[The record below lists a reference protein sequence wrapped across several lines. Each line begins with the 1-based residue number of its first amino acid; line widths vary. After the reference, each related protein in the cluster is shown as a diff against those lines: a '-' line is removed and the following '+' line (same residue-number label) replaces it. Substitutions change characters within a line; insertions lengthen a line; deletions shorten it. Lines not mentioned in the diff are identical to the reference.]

1 MTAARNYMP
10 ISIPTMNTPSL
21 LLNSFFSSESSLGVS
36 QLLAV
41 DSTALKGLMNGD
53 TLVDKMRFMSNIP
66 EPSTYGIF
74 IGVLLLA
81 VVVIKRQK
89 KISR

>member
-1 MTAARNYMP
+1 
-10 ISIPTMNTPSL
+10 
-21 LLNSFFSSESSLGVS
+21 
-36 QLLAV
+36 
-41 DSTALKGLMNGD
+41 MNGD
-53 TLVDKMRFMSNIP
+53 TLVDKMRFMSSIP